1 MATEATLPVQLCY
14 ATPEVTLLQD
24 LVVADGTTIQQAI
37 LQSGIIK
44 QGGTVDLSVCRVGI
58 FGKLK
63 DMETVLRAH
72 DRIEIYRPLIA
83 DPKDARHRRVK
94 AERKMQATIR
104 SAPNVR
110 D

>member
-1 MATEATLPVQLCY
+1 MASEATLPIQVCY
-14 ATPEVTLLQD
+14 GSARDAVLRD
-24 LVVADGTTIQQAI
+24 LDVVEGTTIQQAI
-37 LQSGIIK
+37 LDSGILRD
-44 QGGTVDLSVCRVGI
+44 GADVDLSVCRVGI

-63 DMETVLRAH
+63 DLDTVLRAH

>member
-1 MATEATLPVQLCY
+1 MAPDTLPVQVCY
-14 ATPEVTLLQD
+14 AGSREAVLRD
-24 LVVADGTTIQQAI
+24 LVVAEGTTIQQAI
-37 LQSGIIK
+37 FDSGILRE
-44 QGGTVDLSVCRVGI
+44 GADVDLSVCRVGI

-63 DMETVLRAH
+63 DLDTVLRAH